1 MNSSHFYSILFP
13 IVLQVESFPAFSQLT
28 PNDKDTLKIKA
39 LAFSTHAKPEQQ
51 IDVAIALYLA
61 DHLVMAERAVIKIE
75 TVDLTLIGQWLL
87 MFFRHN
93 FLALDNKIAEIQSD
107 LSYTDANIAEQIQN
121 LLITEDQA
129 IDRIVERCL
138 AESFKKLLAC
148 GRTGEKTLFD
158 ECDSKLLDVL
168 KFVLKS
174 HRSDLVFRLS
184 AVRRMMYR
192 HYQHQWW
199 VSLQNF
205 ISNETDKLKVTQF
218 INKKIDLNR
227 YELWPSQIQTISL
240 INAPYRDGFVV
251 CLPPSSGKTTVAE
264 MTILRF
270 LMDYP
275 ADNSLCVYVAPLRV
289 LAQEV
294 EENLRNIFGSHIAS
308 RFYSDWGLDYFDDDV
323 VAKARVLVCTP
334 EKLDALI
341 RQSPDMLKLLRL
353 VIFDEGHKIGEKGDR
368 GILYRRLVERLVYRL
383 EICKDLQGKKYGR
396 TIMLSGVIPDQNQ
409 VHELAK
415 LISGNSMNCASGGW
429 RPLDPPV
436 IEKFYWDDRK
446 KRFSPR
452 TKWNIST
459 QEFESQPS
467 YMINSFPAQ
476 CNSFGLQPRE
486 LAILQ
491 LAIEST
497 NDGAVL
503 IFAPSKQWMESKSG
517 RKYQDALACL
527 RTARDISYDS
537 NRSSLCYDHPDPE
550 IQEIYDLTKQGVGF
564 CHADIPSALRD
575 EIIKLIRT
583 DGIRLVF
590 GNTTLAEGVN
600 LPISRI
606 IVLNLKITTQNFSE
620 PNFLEPTTFWNLVGR
635 VGRPNN
641 NSTFSP
647 ASIIFVEP
655 YENNLES
662 KHIAKLIQNQ
672 SHLAISPS
680 IKFLLEIRQ
689 QWENSGKSIQELLES
704 LAQNALIPNHSP
716 DLSKFL
722 KKLDGHFIA
731 LLEENKLIIK
741 QDQQIENFTSE
752 LFGLMSHAAFVPD
765 ADKEFIKEAIKAR
778 AKYVVNKLP
787 ALARKAR
794 YTSGLSP
801 ESIEILEKN
810 KSQILDL
817 LNIDTEIAAQDM
829 IGLANKITKL
839 TLFCRDLPDCKFKV
853 RTKNIGKE
861 PVKLNLQALSDFLN
875 SWLIGENQA
884 QVVSK
889 FNQIYKKTTA
899 KPVYFE
905 DYQDSMLEQVFPFV
919 VSMLIRYMKVDCEAN
934 SIALSASLDMIPSF
948 IRIGSISRIVCAL
961 KFLMPHLQRD
971 NLNNLSQIVGS
982 KISTEEWHS
991 TTTPQDYGFLALS
1004 KLSES
1009 ELSQCGFTSWQ
1020 LDIMVKK
1027 QEEYE
1032 AIKDSEAPEFSEI
1045 F

>member
-1 MNSSHFYSILFP
+1 MHSSHFYSILFP
-13 IVLQVESFPAFSQLT
+13 IVLQAESLPAFSQLT
-28 PNDKDTLKIKA
+28 PTDKDTLKIKA
-39 LAFSTHAKPEQQ
+39 LDFSTDAKPEEQ

-93 FLALDNKIAEIQSD
+93 FLDLDNKITEIQSD
-107 LSYTDANIAEQIQN
+107 LSYTDANIAQQIQN

-138 AESFKKLLAC
+138 AESFKKLLEC
-148 GRTGEKTLFD
+148 GRTGEKSLFD
-158 ECDSKLLDVL
+158 ECDSTLLDVL
-168 KFVLKS
+168 KFVLKT

-199 VSLQNF
+199 GSLQNF

-218 INKKIDLNR
+218 INKKIGLKQH
-227 YELWPSQIQTISL
+227 ELWPSQMQTISL
-240 INAPYRDGFVV
+240 INAPNRDGFVV

-323 VAKARVLVCTP
+323 VAKTRVLVCTP

-341 RQSPDMLKLLRL
+341 RQSPDVLKLLRL

-368 GILYRRLVERLVYRL
+368 GILYRRLVERLVYKL
-383 EICKDLQGKKYGR
+383 EICKDLRGKKYGR
-396 TIMLSGVIPDQNQ
+396 TIMLSGVIPDQNH

-415 LISGNSMNCASGGW
+415 LMSGNSMNCASGVW
-429 RPLDPPV
+429 RPLEPPV
-436 IEKFYWDDRK
+436 IEKFYWDDRRK
-446 KRFSPR
+446 KFHPR
-452 TKWNIST
+452 TKWNINT
-459 QEFESQPS
+459 QEFENQPAHI
-467 YMINSFPAQ
+467 INSLPAQ
-476 CNSFGLQPRE
+476 CNSCGLKPRE

-537 NRSSLCYDHPDPE
+537 NHSSLRYDHPDPE
-550 IQEIYDLTKQGVGF
+550 IQDIYNLTKQGVGF

-575 EIIKLIRT
+575 EITKLIRNG
-583 DGIRLVF
+583 GIRLIF

-606 IVLNLKITTQNFSE
+606 IVLNIKIPPKS
-620 PNFLEPTTFWNLVGR
+620 FLEPAIFWNLIGR

-655 YENNLES
+655 YENNLEGN
-662 KHIAKLIQNQ
+662 HITKLIQNQ
-672 SHLAISPS
+672 PHLAISPS
-680 IKFLLEIRQ
+680 IQFLLEIRQ
-689 QWENSGKSIQELLES
+689 QWENTGKSIQELLES

-716 DLSKFL
+716 SLSEFL

-731 LLEENKLIIK
+731 LLAENQLIIN
-741 QDQQIENFTSE
+741 QDQQIENFASE
-752 LFGLMSHAAFVPD
+752 IFALMSHAAFVPD

-787 ALARKAR
+787 TLERKAR

-801 ESIEILEKN
+801 ESIEIIEKN
-810 KSQILDL
+810 KNQILDL
-817 LNIDTEIAAQDM
+817 LNIDTEIVAQDM
-829 IGLANKITKL
+829 IGLANRITKL
-839 TLFCRDLPDCKFKV
+839 ILFCRDLPDYKFKV
-853 RTKNIGKE
+853 RTRK
-861 PVKLNLQALSDFLN
+861 KLDNSNLQALSAFLN
-875 SWLIGENQA
+875 SWLIGEKQD
-884 QVVSK
+884 QVASK
-889 FNQIYKKTTA
+889 FNLIYKETTA

-934 SIALSASLDMIPSF
+934 SIVLSASLDMVPSF
-948 IRIGSISRIVCAL
+948 IRIGSMSRIVCAL
-961 KFLMPHLQRD
+961 KFLMPRLQRD
-971 NLNNLSQIVGS
+971 HLNNLSQIVDS

-991 TTTPQDYGFLALS
+991 ATTPQDYSVLALS

-1020 LDIMVKK
+1020 LDILTKR
-1027 QEEYE
+1027 QENYK
-1032 AIKDSEAPEFSEI
+1032 AIKSSDISEF
-1045 F
+1045 